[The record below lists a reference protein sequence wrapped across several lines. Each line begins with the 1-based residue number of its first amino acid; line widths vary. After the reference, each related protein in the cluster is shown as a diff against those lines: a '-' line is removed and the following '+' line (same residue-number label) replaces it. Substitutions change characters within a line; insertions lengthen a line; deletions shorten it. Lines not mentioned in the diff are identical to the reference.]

1 MRFIKC
7 MVILSL
13 CLLLGS
19 CPEDKDGDL
28 DIDIGD
34 YEGQLAAWNS
44 QNMLDYQISVARS
57 SGGGRIGAH
66 FIVRN
71 GISECTDPSG
81 WGDRFSST
89 IPEYFSLVK
98 KIEKNLTDEYN
109 DGRKKSLSLKVSYN
123 TEYHYPTDITR
134 IENNFTKRLYGI
146 DLMPFEEGE
155 IEIDIGDY
163 EGQLAAWNSQ
173 NVLDYQ
179 FMVECYYGDY
189 GGNRRGEEIYTVRNG
204 VNVNDGPFISS
215 GFISRKNIKTIP
227 EIFSFIKAEEER
239 IGNAYN
245 GIYRSYLT
253 VQYDPGY
260 HYPKQINSRVGHL
273 FGEYEQWEITLLRR
287 RGE

>member
-1 MRFIKC
+1 
-7 MVILSL
+7 MVVLSL

-19 CPEDKDGDL
+19 CPEDKGDL

-44 QNMLDYQISVARS
+44 QNMLDYQIYVGRS
-57 SGGGRIGAH
+57 SGGGPINAR

-81 WGDRFSST
+81 WGDMFYST

-109 DGRKKSLSLKVSYN
+109 NGHKRSLSLRVSYN
-123 TEYHYPTDITR
+123 TEYHYPSKIISISDVSYASR
-134 IENNFTKRLYGI
+134 SYSVS
-146 DLMPFEEGE
+146 LMPFEEGE

-163 EGQLAAWNSQ
+163 ESQLAAWNSQ
-173 NVLDYQ
+173 NMLDYR
-179 FMVECYYGDY
+179 FMVECYCGYYGKKY
-189 GGNRRGEEIYTVRNG
+189 REEEIYTVRNG
-204 VNVNDGPFISS
+204 VNVKDGPFITSS
-215 GFISRKNIKTIP
+215 FINRKNIKTIP

-239 IGNAYN
+239 IGNEYN

-253 VQYDPGY
+253 VQYDPNY
-260 HYPKQINSRVGHL
+260 HYPVQINSRIGHL
-273 FGEYEQWEITLLRR
+273 FGEYEHWKITLTPV
-287 RGE
+287 GK